1 MSDTGASETLIVT
14 GLQLQGYV
22 VVVVWLDLFRACRRI
37 KDDYARGKATAMH
50 AALFYGYADA

>member
-37 KDDYARGKATAMH
+37 KDDYARGKVTAH